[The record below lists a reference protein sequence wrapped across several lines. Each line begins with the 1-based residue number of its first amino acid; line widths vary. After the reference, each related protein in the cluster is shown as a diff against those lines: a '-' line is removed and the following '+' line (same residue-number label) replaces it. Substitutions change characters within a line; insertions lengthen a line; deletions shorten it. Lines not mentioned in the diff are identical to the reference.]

1 MGNAVY
7 FQHSGGNQGFSCLLI
22 AHKQRGYGAVVMI
35 NSNAFGIISEV
46 MRSIAREYGWED
58 YLPPPY
64 EVVALGSERLRR
76 IEGRYLLDSDRMV
89 TVLVEGGRVMADVT
103 RMSRIELMP
112 ISESEFV
119 SREDGT
125 RVTFV
130 QGPVP
135 AGDSLRILGGGRLMG
150 ASRAANDRKVP
161 YELLCA
167 GAFDEAADGYRA
179 IRKSD
184 PSDAAIEE
192 SALNQAGYRLLRE
205 NKIKEAII
213 LFRLNV
219 DFYPNSWNVY
229 DSLGEAYAASGAKA
243 LAVISYKKSLELN
256 PKNTGA
262 LEALKKLEQ

>member
-1 MGNAVY
+1 
-7 FQHSGGNQGFSCLLI
+7 
-22 AHKQRGYGAVVMI
+22 
-35 NSNAFGIISEV
+35 
-46 MRSIAREYGWED
+46 
-58 YLPPPY
+58 
-64 EVVALGSERLRR
+64 
-76 IEGRYLLDSDRMV
+76 
-89 TVLVEGGRVMADVT
+89 
-103 RMSRIELMP
+103 
-112 ISESEFV
+112 
-119 SREDGT
+119 
-125 RVTFV
+125 
-130 QGPVP
+130 
-135 AGDSLRILGGGRLMG
+135 MG

-243 LAVISYKKSLELN
+243 LAIISYKKSLELN

-262 LEALKKLEQ
+262 LEALKSSNSKCRLRRIDNQGESDEVGEPREACAADDRSCSLESG

>member
-1 MGNAVY
+1 
-7 FQHSGGNQGFSCLLI
+7 
-22 AHKQRGYGAVVMI
+22 
-35 NSNAFGIISEV
+35 
-46 MRSIAREYGWED
+46 
-58 YLPPPY
+58 
-64 EVVALGSERLRR
+64 
-76 IEGRYLLDSDRMV
+76 MV

-219 DFYPNSWNVY
+219 EFYPNSWNVY

-256 PKNTGA
+256 PKNSGA